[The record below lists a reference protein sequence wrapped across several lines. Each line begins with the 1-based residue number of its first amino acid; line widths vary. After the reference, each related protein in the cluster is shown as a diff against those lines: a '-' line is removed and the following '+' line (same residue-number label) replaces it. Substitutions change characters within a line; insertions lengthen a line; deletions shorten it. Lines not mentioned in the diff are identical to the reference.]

1 MFKFENS
8 SQLRSY
14 NSFMNLA
21 EYLADSTSFDA
32 ENIKLGFY
40 KLFLYSEYIYHA
52 DFNTLTVNEKMLKS
66 VYDEVGLYD
75 MNFTL
80 IEQWNLSLIEQL
92 AEGKIKLKYID

>member
-1 MFKFENS
+1 MFKFENL

-21 EYLADSTSFDA
+21 EYLSDSTSFDA
-32 ENIKLGFY
+32 ETIILGFY
-40 KLFLYSEYIYHA
+40 KLFLYSEYIYYA

-75 MNFTL
+75 MYFTL
-80 IEQWNLSLIEQL
+80 LQQWNLSLIEQL

>member
-1 MFKFENS
+1 MFKFENL

-21 EYLADSTSFDA
+21 EYLSDSTSFDA
-32 ENIKLGFY
+32 ETIILGFY
-40 KLFLYSEYIYHA
+40 KLFLYSEYIYYA

-75 MNFTL
+75 RLGVSIF
-80 IEQWNLSLIEQL
+80 LSLL
-92 AEGKIKLKYID
+92 AVIVHLTV